1 MVACNFLGKSW
12 PRNTDGEASMSI
24 LDKDS
29 AMEDHW
35 SHLTE
40 DILYD
45 RMKAPLDRFNAA
57 HLKKEN
63 TMTKEEAL
71 AAIKLLSAL
80 ESWAFSTKNLLPDYL
95 HDDLC
100 VTQKVLEKIVLEK
113 P

>member
-1 MVACNFLGKSW
+1 V
-12 PRNTDGEASMSI
+12 SI

-29 AMEDHW
+29 MTEDHW
-35 SHLTE
+35 GHLTE

-45 RMKAPLDRFNAA
+45 RMKASLDRFNAA

-63 TMTKEEAL
+63 TMTREDAL
-71 AAIKLLSAL
+71 KTMMLLSAL

-95 HDDLC
+95 HEDLC
-100 VTQKVLEKIVLEK
+100 IAVEKLEKIVLEK

>member
-1 MVACNFLGKSW
+1 
-12 PRNTDGEASMSI
+12 MSI

-35 SHLTE
+35 GHLTE

-45 RMKAPLDRFNAA
+45 RMKASLDRFNAA

-63 TMTKEEAL
+63 TMTREDAL
-71 AAIKLLSAL
+71 KTMMLLSAL

-95 HDDLC
+95 HEDLC
-100 VTQKVLEKIVLEK
+100 IAVEKLEKIVLEK

>member
-1 MVACNFLGKSW
+1 
-12 PRNTDGEASMSI
+12 MSI

-35 SHLTE
+35 GHLTE

-45 RMKAPLDRFNAA
+45 RMKASLDRFNAA

-71 AAIKLLSAL
+71 KTMMLLSAL

-95 HDDLC
+95 HEEL
-100 VTQKVLEKIVLEK
+100 QKSMEVLGKIVLEK

>member
-1 MVACNFLGKSW
+1 
-12 PRNTDGEASMSI
+12 MSI

-29 AMEDHW
+29 MTEDHW
-35 SHLTE
+35 GHLTE

-45 RMKAPLDRFNAA
+45 RMKASLDRFNAA

-71 AAIKLLSAL
+71 KTIMLLSAL

-95 HDDLC
+95 HEELQ
-100 VTQKVLEKIVLEK
+100 TSMEVLGKIVLEK

>member
-1 MVACNFLGKSW
+1 
-12 PRNTDGEASMSI
+12 MSI

-29 AMEDHW
+29 MTEDHW

-45 RMKAPLDRFNAA
+45 HMKAKLDRFNTA
-57 HLKKEN
+57 HLKKETSMTREDALK
-63 TMTKEEAL
+63 TMM
-71 AAIKLLSAL
+71 LLSAL

-95 HDDLC
+95 HEELH
-100 VTQKVLEKIVLEK
+100 TSMEVLGKIVLEK

>member
-1 MVACNFLGKSW
+1 
-12 PRNTDGEASMSI
+12 MSI

-35 SHLTE
+35 GHLTE

-45 RMKAPLDRFNAA
+45 RMKASLDRFNAA

-63 TMTKEEAL
+63 TMTREDAL
-71 AAIKLLSAL
+71 KTMMLLSAL

-95 HDDLC
+95 HEELH
-100 VTQKVLEKIVLEK
+100 KSIEVLGKIVLEK